1 MLASGECL
9 SCACN
14 PRSFIS
20 DLAEMSAEL
29 SVEWCGGPGMGSWLL
44 STDGLGGAALRPSY
58 EIFPEIALEIVLLS
72 TDGLGSAALRP

>member
-1 MLASGECL
+1 MSAEL
-9 SCACN
+9 SVEWCGG
-14 PRSFIS
+14 P
-20 DLAEMSAEL
+20 DLAEMSVEL

-44 STDGLGGAALRPSY
+44 STDGLGSAALRPSY

>member
-1 MLASGECL
+1 
-9 SCACN
+9 
-14 PRSFIS
+14 
-20 DLAEMSAEL
+20 MSAEL

-44 STDGLGGAALRPSY
+44 STDGLGSAALRPSY